1 MFVSTSE
8 EEWDA
13 VIRVHL
19 KGHYCAA
26 QYAASYWRDRS
37 KAKKPVEVTYWHSF
51 GRANEETIQRLT
63 ARFRRTA
70 VTPETAAARILEG
83 IERNRYWVYTSR
95 DIQVGHFL
103 QRRFETGYAIVMR
116 LVNDR
121 FSEIMRRAH
130 SSFL

>member
-1 MFVSTSE
+1 MN
-8 EEWDA
+8 
-13 VIRVHL
+13 
-19 KGHYCAA
+19 
-26 QYAASYWRDRS
+26 RS
-37 KAKKPVEVTYWHSF
+37 SP
-51 GRANEETIQRLT
+51 TIEKFT
-63 ARFRRTA
+63 ARFRKGA
-70 VTPETAAARILEG
+70 VRPETAAARILEG
-83 IERNRYWVYTSR
+83 VERNRYWVYTSR